1 MFQSISDVTPSTD
14 SVLTIR
20 GLHKIYWSGDVQIVA
35 LRNLNLDIPYQ
46 DFTAII
52 GTSGAGK
59 STLMNIIGCLEA
71 PSAGDL
77 WICGKNTRA
86 MSESEKS
93 DLRSK
98 AISFVFQ
105 SFNLITV
112 LSVYENIELP
122 LMIRKDVSPSQR
134 KDIVRETIQKVGL
147 EKFAHFKPNKL
158 SGGQRQRVAIA
169 RAIVTRP
176 SIVLADE
183 PTANLD
189 SKTAQQILDL
199 LIEINEHYKTTFIF
213 STHDEKLISR
223 VRRVVRIEDGTI
235 V

>member
-1 MFQSISDVTPSTD
+1 MFQSISDLTPSPD
-14 SVLTIR
+14 SALTIR
-20 GLHKIYWSGDVQIVA
+20 GIHKIYRSGDVQIVA

-71 PSAGDL
+71 PSSGDL

-93 DLRSK
+93 ELRNK

-134 KDIVRETIQKVGL
+134 KDVVQETIQKVGL
-147 EKFAHFKPNKL
+147 EKFVHFKPNKL
-158 SGGQRQRVAIA
+158 SGGQRQSRY
-169 RAIVTRP
+169 RP
-176 SIVLADE
+176 GNSNQ
-183 PTANLD
+183 T
-189 SKTAQQILDL
+189 K
-199 LIEINEHYKTTFIF
+199 HRF
-213 STHDEKLISR
+213 S
-223 VRRVVRIEDGTI
+223 
-235 V
+235 